1 MNTYLLFKSIH
12 LIAVISWMA
21 GLLYLPRIFVYHSEA
36 DRDKKSEDLIST
48 FKIMERRLFIYIMN
62 PAMIVS
68 WIFGILL
75 IHSIGINSFGSLWL
89 QLKMFFIVILTIY
102 HFFLLQCLRKF
113 AENRNSYSSKFY
125 RIINEIPTVLL
136 IMIIF
141 VVVFKFICASCLLH
155 IDFPNYL
162 INVRSYIALNHKSNS
177 STVASVWGR
186 TVNNHWVVKR

>member
-36 DRDKKSEDLIST
+36 VPNNKSEDLIST

-75 IHSIGINSFGSLWL
+75 IHTICMDNFSLLWL
-89 QLKMFFIVILTIY
+89 QLKLAFVIILTVY
-102 HFFLLQCLRKF
+102 HFFLFQCLKKF
-113 AENRNSYSSKFY
+113 NTNTNSYSSRFY

-136 IMIIF
+136 IAIIF
-141 VVVFKFICASCLLH
+141 TVVFKPL
-155 IDFPNYL
+155 
-162 INVRSYIALNHKSNS
+162 
-177 STVASVWGR
+177 
-186 TVNNHWVVKR
+186 